1 MGNLAGMSR
10 TRDPFANFERMR
22 RQIDELFGD
31 AWTRAGLAQ
40 RRTGFRPRVDVYY
53 SDSAD
58 DRPKAVIKADL
69 AGVASGDVSI
79 EVRGHTLVI
88 TGERKA
94 RDAEGRVYQQIEIE
108 SGPFRREIQLGVE
121 VVAEEARA
129 TYEDGILR
137 VEVPL
142 ATPDQGRQVPI
153 SDRPSAEGGGPSQ

>member
-1 MGNLAGMSR
+1 MSR

-31 AWTRAGLAQ
+31 AWSRAGLAQ

-53 SDSAD
+53 ADSGD
-58 DRPKAVIKADL
+58 DRPKAMIKADL
-69 AGVASGDVSI
+69 SGVATEDLSI
-79 EVRGHTLVI
+79 EVRGRTLVI
-88 TGERKA
+88 SGERKA

-129 TYEDGILR
+129 TYEDGILW

-142 ATPDQGRQVPI
+142 ATPGQGRQVPI
-153 SDRPSAEGGGPSQ
+153 DGPSAGESDEPGP